1 MSQLV
6 PIEQLG
12 SVGLI
17 TDVPPYQLP
26 PAGWSRGSNIRFDD
40 TAVKKS
46 PGYKEVMATCP
57 FPPKYLETYQEYD
70 SRGYY
75 WIAFGDT
82 DVAVWSG
89 GVWTDVTP
97 TTGLSGDTFRQWQ
110 TTKLGA
116 ILIATNGVDKPIYW
130 PLGDDELARST
141 NKFKTLVNWPE
152 EYLSCQTIEGFKSFV
167 VAGSLMRDDRV
178 RLNRTVIWS
187 DMTNQYTPPNSWD
200 PLDPDGDAGEYEL
213 LETEG
218 PVVHIQN
225 LRESCMIYKTDSV
238 YNMSFV
244 GAPFMFSFKVMN
256 PDVGI
261 MCKNACTDF
270 PGGHWFVGND
280 DCYVNNGQQIQPMLT
295 QKVRR
300 EMFESID
307 GDAFLRTFCVT
318 NLGNTEIWT
327 CYPTVGSQ
335 FCNRAIV
342 WNYVNNTF
350 SFRDLPDLSHIKYG
364 VSVVPEGIT
373 WDEQTL
379 TWDETTEK
387 WGTGSYDNVVEHLV
401 FAEPDNTKIYRDESS
416 NTENGDMMYSWVER
430 TGIDLGDP
438 SSVKHVRAVWPKL
451 TTSGTG
457 TVKVSTGFQ
466 MNPDQPVTWDSVV
479 QYNPDTMSKIS
490 VRTTGKLFAI
500 KVETEADLDWNLSSV
515 EYEIAPAGRRGSRNY
530 A

>member
-1 MSQLV
+1 
-6 PIEQLG
+6 
-12 SVGLI
+12 
-17 TDVPPYQLP
+17 
-26 PAGWSRGSNIRFDD
+26 
-40 TAVKKS
+40 
-46 PGYKEVMATCP
+46 
-57 FPPKYLETYQEYD
+57 
-70 SRGYY
+70 
-75 WIAFGDT
+75 
-82 DVAVWSG
+82 
-89 GVWTDVTP
+89 
-97 TTGLSGDTFRQWQ
+97 
-110 TTKLGA
+110 
-116 ILIATNGVDKPIYW
+116 
-130 PLGDDELARST
+130 
-141 NKFKTLVNWPE
+141 
-152 EYLSCQTIEGFKSFV
+152 
-167 VAGSLMRDDRV
+167 
-178 RLNRTVIWS
+178 
-187 DMTNQYTPPNSWD
+187 
-200 PLDPDGDAGEYEL
+200 
-213 LETEG
+213 
-218 PVVHIQN
+218 
-225 LRESCMIYKTDSV
+225 
-238 YNMSFV
+238 MSFV